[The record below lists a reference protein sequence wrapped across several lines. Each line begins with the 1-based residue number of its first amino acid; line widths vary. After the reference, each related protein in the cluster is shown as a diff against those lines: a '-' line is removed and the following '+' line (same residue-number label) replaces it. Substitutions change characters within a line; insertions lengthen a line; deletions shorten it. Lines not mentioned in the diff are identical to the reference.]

1 MLEQLLKEIRAGG
14 TLETGKLA
22 ARLGT
27 TPQLI
32 EAMLEHLQ
40 RARLDRALY
49 QLRRWLP
56 GMWTARGLSNA
67 ERYRSTL
74 MAKQTR
80 RLTIWCRR

>member
-40 RARLDRALY
+40 RAGLVEPYINCVDGC
-49 QLRRWLP
+49 QGCGLRE
-56 GMWTARGLSNA
+56 AC
-67 ERYRSTL
+67 
-74 MAKQTR
+74 QTR
-80 RLTIWCRR
+80 GDTSVRLWQSKPEG